1 MRGFPLFCIHK
12 NKIFIK
18 HDSSAYFVIQYITL
32 VYTHVG
38 SISSQHRSRSAHHW
52 GNSGLL
58 QKERGGSSLR
68 GETTTTAATDGTC
81 CGYWAAR
88 EIDRRRNES
97 PARRTYPFFNHSQ
110 GKLVLMRLQ
119 RSIASCP
126 IVSKQRNTSIF
137 YPNFFFSM
145 SRKSSPRKT
154 SNFRSSWK
162 GEEKY

>member
-1 MRGFPLFCIHK
+1 MKNERFSTFLFSVYHPLKQNLYKARFIGLFCHT
-12 NKIFIK
+12 
-18 HDSSAYFVIQYITL
+18 VTL

-68 GETTTTAATDGTC
+68 GETTTTAATDSTC
-81 CGYWAAR
+81 CGYCAAG

-97 PARRTYPFFNHSQ
+97 PARKTYPFFNHSQ
-110 GKLVLMRLQ
+110 GKFVLMRLQ

-126 IVSKQRNTSIF
+126 IVSKQRNISIF

-154 SNFRSSWK
+154 SNFRSS
-162 GEEKY
+162 